1 VLRHA
6 IHLSLQLV
14 SGDWLLPVIFERLR
28 LEQII
33 FDLLFELR
41 LRDHRVQRWLGIRVL
56 PAAAGPEPVTPVN
69 VLDRSLIG
77 YALYKRQR
85 SFRNLRWRFGAEDS
99 KQCAAQ
105 DRTGGGYAN
114 KEGE

>member
-1 VLRHA
+1 VLCHA
-6 IHLSLQLV
+6 VHFGLQLL
-14 SGDWLLPVIFERLR
+14 SGNWLLPGIFERLR

-41 LRDHRVQRWLGIRVL
+41 LRDHRIQRRLGITVL
-56 PAAAGPEPVTPVN
+56 FRPDSVTPVN
-69 VLDRSLIG
+69 VLDRSLIS
-77 YALYKRQR
+77 YALLEPER
-85 SFRNLRWRFGAEDS
+85 SWGSLRPSFGTEKA